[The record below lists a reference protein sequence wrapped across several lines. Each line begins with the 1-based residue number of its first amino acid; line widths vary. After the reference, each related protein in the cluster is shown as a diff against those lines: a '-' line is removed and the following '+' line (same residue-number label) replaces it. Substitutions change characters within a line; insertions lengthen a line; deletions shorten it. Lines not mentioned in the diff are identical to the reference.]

1 MRESEMEEAW
11 GGWWG
16 ERKKGRN
23 KKISHVEDF
32 QIICGDTL
40 LSRRETHNSLLLKC
54 GLYIVISFQR
64 KEYGR
69 QRVTSEWRNLT
80 NYTSA
85 R

>member
-1 MRESEMEEAW
+1 MEEAW
-11 GGWWG
+11 GRGR
-16 ERKKGRN
+16 ERKKKGTK

-40 LSRRETHNSLLLKC
+40 LSKRETYNSPFLKC
-54 GLYIVISFQR
+54 GLYIVTSFQR

-69 QRVTSEWRNLT
+69 QRVTSQWRNLT